1 MTSLSRGLKRT
12 MAPGR
17 LQLLMAAE
25 KAAAATAAK
34 VFVPGYVI
42 PMTRDEHLQALQRQV
57 QYLQEQHHWHAPAIP
72 AELEWRAD
80 TARQSHHGR
89 GCQRCGDRHGNKQS
103 GTSKRKRT
111 LNLPGP
117 QGRSTLEHS
126 VEPSLLAK
134 SNSTTY
140 AQAVMSS
147 DPSLSPT
154 LKRRT
159 RANNVQWRRPSRQ
172 RCKLLGDRG
181 PTQAENQQ

>member
-1 MTSLSRGLKRT
+1 

-34 VFVPGYVI
+34 VFVPGHVI
-42 PMTRDEHLQALQRQV
+42 PMTRDEHPQALQRQV
-57 QYLQEQHHWHAPAIP
+57 QYLQEHHHWHAPAIP

-89 GCQRCGDRHGNKQS
+89 GRQRCGDRHGNKQS

-111 LNLPGP
+111 LHLPGP

-126 VEPSLLAK
+126 VLVDSRSPHCWPRAILPP
-134 SNSTTY
+134 TP
-140 AQAVMSS
+140 QAVMSS